1 MSIVN
6 DDIPEDDK
14 MFNASLTLY
23 PADQERIGNRVTLS
37 PDIATVTIQD
47 NDGKQ
52 L

>member
-6 DDIPEDDK
+6 DDIPEDAEL
-14 MFNASLTLY
+14 FTASLTLD